1 MIVGLILEIDEPLL
15 FFPIDIDRNN
25 DGACVDLIRFFLI
38 VKFSLRLQ
46 LLGSEECKIHQA
58 DELVAS
64 SGIESIAVSQILLK
78 RILEGLLH
86 VALAEL
92 NFFKLGLERRVTA
105 VVGPVCVEYADLSD
119 RGVALLLVLEIFADE
134 LEVRECHRKIQ
145 GIIQLLELSEIH
157 GAEICKNLNI
167 LRLRIDSSECLRHG
181 LIRLTGVDRI
191 DSVLHELLK
200 VLIGDLTDEHIGRR
214 GMDTGILLLIQEADA
229 LLCGVRSL
237 VKLARQVLDGKDAV
251 RSLLLRELSFINI
264 IYGRLREHSARSLLK
279 CLICYI
285 FYIIAD
291 KDPHILH
298 TFYVQIMLCFV
309 QQIVCLDGEF
319 RLLLHVNSSDH
330 FVSS

>member
-64 SGIESIAVSQILLK
+64 SGIESIAVSQILFESILK
-78 RILEGLLH
+78 RLLH

-92 NFFKLGLERRVTA
+92 NIFKFCLERRVAA
-105 VVGPVCVEYADLSD
+105 VIGPVCVEYTDLCD
-119 RGVALLLVLEIFADE
+119 RGIALFLILKIFADE
-134 LEVRECHRKIQ
+134 LEVRKCHRKIQ
-145 GIIQLLELSEIH
+145 RLIEFLEIREVH

-167 LRLRIDSSECLRHG
+167 VRLRVDSRECLRHG
-181 LIRLTGVDRI
+181 LIRLAGVDRI

-200 VLIGDLTDEHIGRR
+200 ILIGDLTDEHIGRC
-214 GMDTGILLLIQEADA
+214 GMDAGILLLIQESDA

-237 VKLARQVLDGKDAV
+237 VELTRQVLNGKDAV
-251 RSLLLRELSFINI
+251 RSLLLRKLSFIYI

-298 TFYVQIMLCFV
+298 TFNVQIMLCFV
-309 QQIVCLDGEF
+309 QEIVCLDGKF